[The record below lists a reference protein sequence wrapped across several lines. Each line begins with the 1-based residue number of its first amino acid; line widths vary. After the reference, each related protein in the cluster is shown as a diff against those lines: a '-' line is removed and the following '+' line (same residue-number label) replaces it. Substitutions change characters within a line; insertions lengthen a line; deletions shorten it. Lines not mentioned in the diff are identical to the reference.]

1 MDRGGGE
8 RTGRGDGRQMGEKGK
23 DLHQVEWNLEM
34 YFLFS
39 GPVSSIFSS
48 KTEQRSHACI
58 CLWVGLW
65 GTMMHIPQRCCD
77 LYCLK
82 IREISERNDQ
92 SGVQEKE
99 LRNYHENWE
108 CLKVCIGIHNTFH
121 GNLAIKGSI
130 YKEVDGWVS
139 FLKSRHWP
147 GIILWGPRMHNP
159 KILMFCYV

>member
-1 MDRGGGE
+1 
-8 RTGRGDGRQMGEKGK
+8 
-23 DLHQVEWNLEM
+23 
-34 YFLFS
+34 
-39 GPVSSIFSS
+39 
-48 KTEQRSHACI
+48 
-58 CLWVGLW
+58 
-65 GTMMHIPQRCCD
+65 MHIPQRCCD

-82 IREISERNDQ
+82 IREINQRNDQ

-139 FLKSRHWP
+139 FLKSRH
-147 GIILWGPRMHNP
+147 
-159 KILMFCYV
+159 